1 MTEST
6 ILLPYPASGKE
17 PSQTPWLTAEMSD
30 LAQICVGTAQRIA
43 ELNSRAIDA
52 TINEQRAVALE
63 TAGERSP
70 FGAWRL
76 QASFALA
83 GTAKAAAYWRHVNEI
98 MVDAVVEAV
107 NEAEGC
113 LNRNFVALSAA
124 LGAAATD
131 VSAIVLASDPPAA
144 SGAKENEVQ
153 IVDPHGNAVAP
164 RRSE

>member
-6 ILLPYPASGKE
+6 IVLPHSAWGKE

-43 ELNSRAIDA
+43 ELNSRAIDT
-52 TINEQRAVALE
+52 TINEQRAVSLE
-63 TAGERSP
+63 TANERSP

-98 MVDAVVEAV
+98 MVDAVVDAV

-113 LNRNFVALSAA
+113 LNRNFMALSAA
-124 LGAAATD
+124 LGDAATD
-131 VSAIVLASDPPAA
+131 VSSIVRASGPPVA
-144 SGAKENEVQ
+144 SGAKENEVR
-153 IVDPHGNAVAP
+153 ILDPRGDAVAS